1 MIKVNSSEI
10 QPEAE
15 EEFEQNVSGKSMI
28 SDFHF
33 PEKAKAAEEIPGG
46 LRIDFAKN
54 RLELLWYRPGVVRVI
69 FADNRNFTRKTTPAV
84 CQEFTPEKL
93 AEKIDYQEDAS
104 AVLLSGP
111 VCSVRVELAP
121 FSLNFLDG
129 EDEIIQADVPGR
141 SAGWRRNQVCCQKKL
156 SPEERIYGLGEK
168 TGFLDKRGRS
178 YTMWN
183 TDAYE
188 PHVPSTDPLYIS
200 IPFYLG
206 FIPGNSYGVY
216 FDNSYRSHFDI
227 GHSSSRHLCYRA
239 EGGSLDYFW
248 LAGPELEDAIKSFTW
263 LTGRT
268 PLPPLWSLGYHQSRY
283 SYYPQ
288 EEVLKLADKFRE
300 NKIPCDA
307 IHLDI
312 HYMDGYRVFTWDQDR
327 FPHPERLTEK
337 LQERGIKPVTIIDPG
352 VKIDPEY
359 QVYRSGQQQDYFCR
373 YLDGRLCREDVW
385 PGKTAFPDFTRE
397 EVRRWWKSLHKD
409 FLNSGIRGFWNDM
422 NEPAAFND
430 SMTLDEEVEHLNDGD
445 PGPHLRFHNL
455 YALEEARATSSAIK
469 EYQQER
475 PFVLTRA
482 GFAGIQRY
490 AAAWTGDNRSFWRD
504 LELVMPMLANLGM
517 SGLGFSGADVGG
529 FTGDTSGELLTRWI
543 QLGAFMPFFRNHT
556 SLNTRNQEPWAF
568 GEPYTSIIKRYI
580 KLRYQLLPE
589 IYNLFY
595 QQAEMGLP
603 VWRPLVLNYP
613 GDLETHNLSDQ
624 IMIGDSLLLAPVIRP
639 DSRERRVYL
648 PGSGW
653 YDFWSGKYYQGG
665 ESYLIAAPLEK
676 MPIFVAE
683 NSLLLTT
690 EADKL
695 YTGRGFSDL
704 VLNIYPGRRQVES
717 SGSIYEDDGISFDY
731 QEGGYNLINYQL
743 ESTENSL
750 KLELETEEQN
760 YSGGIQDCTIRF
772 TGLEAAPLAVEL
784 NDKEIQDK
792 YKYQAGELELILTE
806 LDQTKLLVKH

>member
-1 MIKVNSSEI
+1 VNSSEI
-10 QPEAE
+10 KPEAE
-15 EEFEQNVSGKSMI
+15 EQMEQEASEGLLKEK
-28 SDFHF
+28 FHY
-33 PEKAKAAEEIPGG
+33 PEKVISAEEIPGG
-46 LRIDFAKN
+46 LRINFTN
-54 RLELLWYRPGVVRVI
+54 HRLELLWYRSGVVRVI
-69 FADNRNFTRKTTPAV
+69 FADSSNFTRKTTPAV
-84 CQEFTPEKL
+84 CREFVPDKL
-93 AEKIDYQEDAS
+93 GEGISYQEEAS
-104 AVLLSGP
+104 SVLVQGPESG
-111 VCSVRVELAP
+111 VRVKLKP
-121 FSLNFLDG
+121 FSLNFLNG
-129 EDEIIQADVPGR
+129 EGETIQADIPGR
-141 SAGWRRNQVCCQKKL
+141 SAGWWRNQICCQKEL
-156 SPEERIYGLGEK
+156 RPEERIYGLGEK

-200 IPFYLG
+200 IPLYLG

-216 FDNSYRSHFDI
+216 FDNSFRSHFDI
-227 GHSSSRHLCYRA
+227 GHSSSRRLFYRA

-248 LAGPELEDAIKSFTW
+248 LAGPELEKVIKSYTW

-288 EEVLKLADKFRE
+288 EKVLELADNFRE
-300 NKIPCDA
+300 QGIPCDA
-307 IHLDI
+307 FHLDI

-327 FPHPERLTEK
+327 FPRPEILAEK
-337 LQERGIKPVTIIDPG
+337 LQEQGINPVTIIDPG

-359 QVYRSGQQQDYFCR
+359 QVYRTGQEKDYFCR
-373 YLDGRLCREDVW
+373 YLDGRLCREEVW
-385 PGKTAFPDFTRE
+385 PGETAFPDFTRE
-397 EVRRWWKSLHKD
+397 EVRRWWKSLHRD
-409 FLNSGIRGFWNDM
+409 FLKTGIRGFWNDM
-422 NEPAAFND
+422 NEPAAFNEKL
-430 SMTLDEEVEHLNDGD
+430 TLAEEVEHLNDGD
-445 PGPHLRFHNL
+445 PGSHLRFHNL

-504 LELVMPMLANLGM
+504 LELVMPMLANLGL

-529 FTGDTSGELLTRWI
+529 FTGDVNGELLTRWT

-556 SLNTRNQEPWAF
+556 SLNTRDQEPWAF

-595 QQAEMGLP
+595 QQSEEGLP
-603 VWRPLVLNYP
+603 VWRPVVLNYP
-613 GDLETHNLSDQ
+613 ADPETHNLSDEV
-624 IMIGDSLLLAPVIRP
+624 MIGNSLLLAPVVKP

-648 PGSGW
+648 PGTGW
-653 YDFWSGKYYQGG
+653 YDFWSGNYYQGS
-665 ESYLIAAPLEK
+665 ESYLMAAPLEK

-690 EADKL
+690 DEDQL
-695 YTGRGFSDL
+695 HTGEGFSEL
-704 VLNIYPGRRQVES
+704 VLNIYPGRGEKS
-717 SGSIYEDDGISFDY
+717 SFGSIYEDDGISFAY
-731 QEGGYNLINYQL
+731 QEGEYNLFKYQL
-743 ESTENSL
+743 ISAEDSL
-750 KLELETEEQN
+750 KLELEREKHN
-760 YSGGIQDCTIRF
+760 YSDGIQHCKIRLA
-772 TGLEAAPLAVEL
+772 GLEAAPQTVEL
-784 NDKEIQDK
+784 NGKEVKDN
-792 YKYQAGELELILTE
+792 YKYQAGELELVLSE
-806 LDQTKLLVKH
+806 LDQAELLVKY